1 MKFFAKEYFIEKIPK
16 LNGEVEYLKEHIEII
31 YQNVKDYLE
40 TKGISL
46 FDIDSPY
53 VYTYMWSE
61 DYLENNILHTK
72 INHTLYL
79 RWNSSNTQPL
89 GRLKKLIFTA
99 FKQFSINVWVFD
111 DSYEDYKDFIR
122 DHEPEAKLI

>member
-1 MKFFAKEYFIEKIPK
+1 
-16 LNGEVEYLKEHIEII
+16 L
-31 YQNVKDYLE
+31 
-40 TKGISL
+40 L

-89 GRLKKLIFTA
+89 GRLKKLIFTE